1 MFIISPYKQVI
12 IVRKDIKMSVG
23 KIAAQVAHA
32 AVTAALE
39 AREKKKDW
47 FDSWWEEGQ
56 KKVVLKV
63 KSLEE
68 LVELQK
74 KAKALGLP
82 TALIRDMGLTELPP
96 GTITTLG
103 IGPGPGNIVDKVT
116 GNLPL
121 L

>member
-1 MFIISPYKQVI
+1 MFNDIPYKQVI

-32 AVTAALE
+32 AVTATLE
-39 AREKKKDW
+39 AKERKKDW
-47 FDSWWEEGQ
+47 FNEWWDSGQ

-63 KSLEE
+63 NSLDE
-68 LVELQK
+68 LIELWK
-74 KAKALGLP
+74 KAKASGIP

-96 GTITTLG
+96 GTVTALG
-103 IGPGPGNIVDKVT
+103 IGPGPENVIDKIT
-116 GNLPL
+116 GSLPL